1 MWIKVSYLDDE
12 KSSIFCLQIITVK
25 IVTNLLKVTLLV
37 LVFNRLVQHNL
48 NMREKESVILQESQS
63 EDGFARLNTNAS
75 FVAKQKLQN

>member
-1 MWIKVSYLDDE
+1 
-12 KSSIFCLQIITVK
+12 LQFITVK
-25 IVTNLLKVTLLV
+25 LVTNLLKVTLLV